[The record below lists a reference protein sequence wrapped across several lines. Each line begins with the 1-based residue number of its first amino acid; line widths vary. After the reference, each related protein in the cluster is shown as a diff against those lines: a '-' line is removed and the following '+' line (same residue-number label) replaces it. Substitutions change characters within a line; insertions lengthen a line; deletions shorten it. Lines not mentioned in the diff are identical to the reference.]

1 MIVEALLKLVQ
12 NLVISKMPNMNL
24 DFSGVDAALETV
36 RPFVS
41 MACYVLPVDT
51 IRQILSITLAI
62 FAFKIIVA
70 LIKTLWDLIPL
81 V

>member
-1 MIVEALLKLVQ
+1 MIIEALLKLVQ
-12 NLVISKMPNMNL
+12 NLVINKMPDMSL
-24 DFSGVDAALETV
+24 DFSGVDAALEVV
-36 RPFVS
+36 RPYMG
-41 MACYVLPVDT
+41 MACYVLPMDT